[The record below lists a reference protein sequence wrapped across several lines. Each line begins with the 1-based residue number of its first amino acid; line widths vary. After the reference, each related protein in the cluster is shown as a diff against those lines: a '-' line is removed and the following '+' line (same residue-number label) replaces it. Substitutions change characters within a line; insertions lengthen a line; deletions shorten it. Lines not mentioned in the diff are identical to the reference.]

1 MLRES
6 TSASARVAK
15 MLVRDPGR
23 LWIAVRGAGRL
34 GTQLVRDPRQVGY
47 LRRWVPTVERS
58 TLDLQLPWLPFQII
72 DRLDE
77 VLTPTSRVFEYG
89 GGGSTLW
96 MAQRAGEVVTV
107 EHDPEWADL
116 LSERTAGLPNVTLLI
131 RSAADSYAN
140 YVPAIDD
147 YPDEYFDVVVVDG
160 RERVRCF
167 ERALPKVRPG
177 GMLLLDDTER
187 SRYAPVFD
195 LARRHRHVTIRG
207 IAPCKSQAA
216 QTTVWLPRDMSARH

>member
-6 TSASARVAK
+6 TSASSRVAK

-23 LWIAVRGAGRL
+23 LWIAVRGAARL
-34 GTQLVRDPRQVGY
+34 GTQLVRDPHQLGY

-58 TLDLQLPWLPFQII
+58 TLDLELPWLPFQII

-77 VLTPTSRVFEYG
+77 VLTPASRVFEYG

-96 MAQRAGEVVTV
+96 MAQRAGEVVTA

-131 RSAADSYAN
+131 RSAADEYAD

-147 YPDEYFDVVVVDG
+147 FPDEYFDVVVVDG

-177 GMLLLDDTER
+177 GMLILDDTER
-187 SRYAPVFD
+187 PRYAPAFT
-195 LARRHRHVTIRG
+195 LARAHRHVTIRG

-216 QTTVWLPRDMSARH
+216 HTTVWLPRDTSPGR